1 MDLQSILEGIS
12 SSKLPIDNI
21 EIVRVNLVTGP
32 TWEQKNDQYRQIH
45 KEVID
50 LSEKLD
56 SLINQIDFE
65 NIIQNPPF

>member
-1 MDLQSILEGIS
+1 MNLQSILEDIS
-12 SSKLPIDNI
+12 SSKLSIDNI
-21 EIVRVNLVTGP
+21 EIIRVNLVTGP

-56 SLINQIDFE
+56 NLINQIDFE

>member
-21 EIVRVNLVTGP
+21 EIVRVNLITGP

-56 SLINQIDFE
+56 NLINQIDFE
-65 NIIQNPPF
+65 NTIQNPPF